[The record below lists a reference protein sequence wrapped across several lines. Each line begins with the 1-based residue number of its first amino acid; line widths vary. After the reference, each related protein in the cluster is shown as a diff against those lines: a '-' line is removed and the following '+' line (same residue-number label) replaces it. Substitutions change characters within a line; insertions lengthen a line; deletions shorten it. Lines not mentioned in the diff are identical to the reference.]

1 MGSNKRVGLDMPLIC
16 IVRKDGTEV
25 NGVPIGFYSRM
36 VSTAPED
43 KTDPALDARNV
54 KEKVGYV
61 VFPFVQVPYDDIDEV
76 YTFDTK
82 GERHGGKVNC
92 GVHALI
98 HIWVLNREFKK

>member
-1 MGSNKRVGLDMPLIC
+1 MGNRQVGLDMPLIC

-25 NGVPIGFYSRM
+25 SGVPIGFYSRM

-43 KTDPALDARNV
+43 QTDPAMNARV
-54 KEKVGYV
+54 LKERVGYV
-61 VFPFVQVPYDDIDEV
+61 VFPFVEVPYDDIVEV
-76 YTFDTK
+76 YTFDNK

-98 HIWVLNREFKK
+98 HIWGLNKEFKK